1 MALMIVATLLRSL
14 PVRLRLVRVLREKHN
29 VNAWTYLLFVY
40 LLLLCQLR
48 KQRLYTGGEFMQL
61 QLINLILKLFN
72 RGNFFDV
79 IRYCKLFQIL
89 QALGPNEC

>member
-29 VNAWTYLLFVY
+29 VNAWTYLLFIY

-48 KQRLYTGGEFMQL
+48 KRRLYTGGGGDL
-61 QLINLILKLFN
+61 CNYN
-72 RGNFFDV
+72 
-79 IRYCKLFQIL
+79 
-89 QALGPNEC
+89 

>member
-48 KQRLYTGGEFMQL
+48 KRRLYTGGEFMQL

-79 IRYCKLFQIL
+79 IRYCKLFHIL